1 MRDSSGRINPACV
14 ELCRSQLEAH
24 WKTPVTQSPQTFTL
38 GERHEAPLLPFSVVA
53 KPARW
58 VYMRIT
64 KSAHR
69 LASSGAPWVL
79 LAAFCVYIKWGGKSI
94 MVAKNQVVALNRLYQ
109 RLNFEGETEQALG
122 VAKAAS
128 LLGVMIEERDESMQ
142 ECAERLRFE
151 HEVESGMTRWSLPF

>member
-1 MRDSSGRINPACV
+1 
-14 ELCRSQLEAH
+14 
-24 WKTPVTQSPQTFTL
+24 
-38 GERHEAPLLPFSVVA
+38 
-53 KPARW
+53 
-58 VYMRIT
+58 
-64 KSAHR
+64 
-69 LASSGAPWVL
+69 
-79 LAAFCVYIKWGGKSI
+79 